1 MDQRYPKGR
10 ARRSGR
16 KSFPWTGVHASRL
29 KEHGPDSRFH
39 RTESQRSSPCCAGSR
54 LDTGTWWRASKSRSE
69 INMLMD
75 PDLESTGLFPLQ
87 QLRYHIQK
95 TFRDRAATVSE
106 PVTRERDGAPAAQK
120 HVTISMLPA
129 HLAFLQLRNPYEPTT
144 QSLCNSGTCQK
155 AQPRLGEQTTNS
167 VGKRQLVYESTWGSS
182 CRGAAET
189 NLTRDQEG

>member
-1 MDQRYPKGR
+1 MEHVNAQAGGGDWPSRGPPRFPKVASQVCDPGDVRVDQRYPKGR

-106 PVTRERDGAPAAQK
+106 PVTTERDGAPATQNISHHLHVASTSGVSTAQ
-120 HVTISMLPA
+120 
-129 HLAFLQLRNPYEPTT
+129 E
-144 QSLCNSGTCQK
+144 SL
-155 AQPRLGEQTTNS
+155 
-167 VGKRQLVYESTWGSS
+167 
-182 CRGAAET
+182 
-189 NLTRDQEG
+189 